1 MSKRLG
7 LLGLL
12 LLALGG
18 CGGAIQPYSGP
29 PSYGH
34 FESGGHAKAPSATPA
49 TSVV

>member
-1 MSKRLG
+1 MSKQFA

-18 CGGAIQPYSGP
+18 CGGAIQPYRGP

-34 FESGGHAKAPSATPA
+34 FDSGGHATAPSATPA